1 MLLNLKTS
9 DQIAVDGENTV
20 WQTKVQI
27 PILQVEAQTAQ
38 KLNAYVRFYKNAKGE
53 IFHMEK
59 PEKPVPVAWEPN
71 VLKNITYTAY
81 WNGTLVTLM

>member
-1 MLLNLKTS
+1 VLLNLKTS

-59 PEKPVPVAWEPN
+59 PEKPVPA
-71 VLKNITYTAY
+71 A
-81 WNGTLVTLM
+81 